1 MTDKLTVL
9 ETVGPCLT
17 KVYKSDG
24 TTDAYDDAASF
35 KHKVVEVA
43 NLRALAELLGKL
55 HKNKKR
61 CLIAGAPKAEMQP
74 GNVPGTHTR
83 SNANYDDQPLHSFV
97 IDIDGYRPGFADPV
111 LETEQAVL
119 DFLAEKLPP
128 CFQTASFYW
137 HLSSSAGMPG
147 KEGLLKVHLWMWS
160 RTAYTTAQMYEWAK
174 NYSPAIDKAVYRR
187 VQIRYTADPI
197 FEEGRIDPVPV
208 RSGWHQGETDYVDL
222 AIDETVLA
230 AAREQGSGE
239 GGNDMKLIDPSEKA
253 GMIGLFNKQFT
264 AEDVLLH
271 HLEGEF
277 EQVTERRYTWL
288 NGGGTP
294 EGVWVHD
301 DGMHVGSSHNT
312 WPIDGIANLWDVV
325 RVFKFGDLDGDGAED
340 FETLDE
346 HRVGSRPS
354 DVAMRAWAAGL
365 PEMQEQVAARVST
378 LDEHRARINEASDAF
393 VLETLV
399 APVIRDDLTLTA
411 TEREMLAQ
419 AYNARLGAVAVK
431 LQISMVRAL
440 LQRSP
445 PRNVNGAPNWVE
457 DWVWVA
463 EEDGFM
469 NTKTKETWS
478 ERSFNALYDR
488 EMADFADAEGNVPR
502 ASHMALQVWGRPV
515 VSRKMYAP
523 AFPVTFESEGIMYGN
538 TYRGD
543 IGAPMPDKLSKS
555 DLAAIETIENHAKL
569 LLPNDEERGLFIDY
583 LAYTVQHPGEKIR
596 WAPVLKGVEGDG
608 KSAFIIM
615 MTAILGRQNVRVL
628 DSSTLEK
635 SDFTAW
641 RTGQCFTGVEEMK
654 LHGHNRYDVFNKLK
668 TALTND
674 FVEIH
679 MKGKDPYTVPNTT
692 NYLLLTNF
700 DDGVP
705 INDNDRRCMILRTPF
720 LKKEELDAKL
730 NGHGKAYFDNLFDVA
745 IKDHAGALRKWLME
759 RKLSPKFQPNGR
771 APETEARE
779 LVVDMSRRDD
789 DDAIATI
796 LEDGGRGIYRDLVA
810 LSCLND
816 ALFNGYGI
824 KLQTGRAKAVL
835 ATYGFN
841 MWSDKQVKWQ
851 GKNYRFYYRGE
862 RPEHVAV
869 VASRLED
876 ERLAREIDNDFAD

>member
-1 MTDKLTVL
+1 MTDKITVL

-17 KVYKSDG
+17 KIYKSDG

-43 NLRALAELLGKL
+43 SLRELSELLGKL

-74 GNVPGTHTR
+74 GNVPGTVVR
-83 SNANYDDQPLHSFV
+83 NNANFDDQPLHSFV

-119 DFLAEKLPP
+119 DFLEEKLPP
-128 CFQTASFYW
+128 CFKTASFYW

-147 KEGLLKVHLWMWS
+147 KEGVLKCHLWMWS
-160 RTAYTTAQMYEWAK
+160 KAAYTTAQMYEWAK
-174 NYSPAIDKAVYRR
+174 AYSPAIDKAVYRR
-187 VQIRYTADPI
+187 VQIRYVADPI

-222 AIDETVLA
+222 VLDETVLTS
-230 AAREQGSGE
+230 AREQGAGE
-239 GGNDMKLIDPSEKA
+239 GGNDMKLVDPSEKT
-253 GMIGLFNKQFT
+253 GLIGLFNRVYS
-264 AEDVLLH
+264 AEDVLLT

-277 EQVTERRYTWL
+277 EQATERRYTWL

-325 RVFKFGDLDGDGAED
+325 RVFKFGDLDSQAPED

-354 DVAMRAWAAGL
+354 DAAMRAWAAGL
-365 PEMQEQVAARVST
+365 PELQEQVAAHVST
-378 LDEHRARINEASDAF
+378 LDEHRARITSAENPYA
-393 VLETLV
+393 LEMIV
-399 APVIRDDLTLTA
+399 APLVRDDTTLTA
-411 TEREMLAQ
+411 SEREILAQ
-419 AYNARLGAVAVK
+419 TYNARLAAIAVK
-431 LQISMVRAL
+431 LPIATVRGL
-440 LQRSP
+440 LRQSSP
-445 PRNVNGAPNWVE
+445 RQLNGAPPWAA

-463 EEDGFM
+463 DDDGFM
-469 NTKTKETWS
+469 NTETKEIWS

-488 EMADFADAEGNVPR
+488 EMAPFADADGNIPR
-502 ASHMALQVWGRPV
+502 ASSMALDVWGRPV
-515 VSRKMYAP
+515 VSRRMYAP
-523 AFPVTFESEGIMYGN
+523 AFPVTFPLEGIEYAN

-543 IGAPMPDKLSKS
+543 IGAAMPKEYSKA
-555 DLAAIETIENHAKL
+555 DLAAIETLENHAKL
-569 LLPNDEERGLFIDY
+569 LLPNDEERTLFLDY
-583 LAYTVQHPGEKIR
+583 LAYCVQAPGQKIR

-615 MTAILGRQNVRVL
+615 MTHILGRQNVRVL

-641 RTGQCFTGVEEMK
+641 RAGQCFTGVEEMK

-668 TALTND
+668 TGLTND

-679 MKGKDPYTVPNTT
+679 QKGKDPFTVPNTT

-730 NGHGKAYFDNLFDVA
+730 NGHAKAYFDNLFDVA
-745 IKDHAGALRKWLME
+745 IAKHAGALRRWLIE
-759 RKLSPKFQPNGR
+759 RKLSPRFQPNGR
-771 APETEARE
+771 APETAARE
-779 LVVDMSRRDD
+779 MAVDMSRRDD

-796 LEDGGRGIYRDLVA
+796 LEDGGRGIYPNLVV

-816 ALFNGYGI
+816 ALYNGYGI
-824 KLQTGRAKAVL
+824 RLQTGRAKAVL
-835 ATYGFN
+835 ATYGFT

-862 RPEHVAV
+862 RPEHVAAL
-869 VASRLED
+869 ASRLEE